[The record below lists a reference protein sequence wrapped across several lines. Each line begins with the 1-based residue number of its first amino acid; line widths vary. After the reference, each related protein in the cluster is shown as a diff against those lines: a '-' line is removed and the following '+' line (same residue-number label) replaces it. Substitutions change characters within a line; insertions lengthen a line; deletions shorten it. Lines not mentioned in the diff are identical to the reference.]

1 MRASEDVSYRLAL
14 ARGFLDEFATGG
26 YRCYA
31 FPIFSFKEA
40 YSMTSEN
47 VSVRIVSTRA
57 PQQARGLVHPS

>member
-14 ARGFLDEFATGG
+14 ARGFLNEFATRSH
-26 YRCYA
+26 RCYP
-31 FPIFSFKEA
+31 FHIFLFQEA

-57 PQQARGLVHPS
+57 PQKARGLVHPS